1 MNPKILFKKRNIPFN
16 SYELLLTVLFIV
28 SLCICTVLL
37 TFLWLLNNTTEQGE
51 KYHEAEGIFTIKS
64 GALFTPALQNK
75 SSPAFKVLAFDV
87 QQMVDDI
94 LYSSHL
100 QNEYKGSKV
109 IQFRNG
115 SVIVQFKLFFVQL
128 VSEVKIKNELVYGIK
143 ANKSELLQTLT
154 IDVNSIE
161 ITGLG
166 ISSTSSP
173 LTTPGLGI
181 SSTSSPLTT
190 PGLGISSTSSPLTT
204 PGLGISSTSSAS
216 TTPGK
221 CLPSDE
227 LCADGVSCIRKEL
240 ICDGIPN
247 CPDGSDEYEKKCA
260 TPCDGKFIL
269 VGLSGSFHSIHYPE
283 PYRSNL
289 VCRWIINME
298 NHLSIK
304 INFTAFETQN
314 YADTLNIYEGVGPT
328 KILRAC
334 IWGSNPET
342 VYIFSDKAT
351 VEFVTDYSENLNG
364 FNATYTALNTSEL
377 TNNEKINC
385 TFEDGFCYWIQDL
398 EDDSEW
404 ERINGPTFPTTSG
417 PDFDHT
423 FGNLS
428 GYYISTPI
436 LPGNIPVSV
445 QLFSL
450 PLDPISD
457 VFCLSF
463 WYHMHSIHEYHLTV
477 KIIYDHYTE
486 KIIFQ
491 KEGNYGNN
499 WNYGQ
504 ITLKET
510 TKFKVAFEALKKP
523 GWDNIAIDDIG
534 LSDGLCTEN
543 TYPEPTLVP
552 TVPTTPLLPTDCG
565 GPYDLWEPNTTFTS
579 VNYPNNYPSKASC
592 VWYLNAEKGKNIQL
606 HFQYLDLENIYDVV
620 EIRDGKGDESLLLAV
635 YTGKSPV
642 PDVFSTTHQMTVLFN
657 TDKSAT
663 RKGFVA
669 NFTTGYHLGMP
680 APCGLNYYQCR
691 SGECIPQVYI
701 CDHSQHCKDNSDEA
715 NCVRLINGSLSS
727 SGLVQFNIQNKW
739 HLACADEWTE
749 ESSTS
754 ICNLLGL
761 GSENKSS
768 PVLFTGAGPFVEVT
782 KTANSS
788 FILTPRVQCF
798 NNLVIHLQC
807 SGKSCGKRMIAQKHR
822 PKIVGG
828 SDAQEGAWP
837 WMVLLYFNSVP
848 TCGASLINHEWLV
861 SAAHCV
867 YGRNLKPS
875 QWKAVL
881 GLHTDLSLQYP
892 QTVTQEID
900 QIIINPHY
908 NKRTKDSDIALMHL
922 QFRLNYTD
930 YIQPI
935 CFPEKNKQFLPG
947 TKCSIAGWGT
957 TTHQGA
963 TASILQEAEVPLI
976 IHQKCKQLMPEY
988 NITENMIC
996 AGYDKGGIDSC
1007 QGDSGGPLMC
1017 QENKKWFLVGVTSFG
1032 YKCALPY
1039 RPGIYVD
1046 VLKFVDWIKNTINY

>member
-1 MNPKILFKKRNIPFN
+1 MNKKILFKKTNIPFN
-16 SYELLLTVLFIV
+16 SYEYLLTVLFVI

-37 TFLWLLNNTTEQGE
+37 TFLWLFNKTTEQGA
-51 KYHEAEGIFTIKS
+51 KCHETEGIFTIKS

-75 SSPAFKVLAFDV
+75 SSGAFKVLAFDV
-87 QQMVDDI
+87 QQMMDDI
-94 LYSSHL
+94 LYSSQL

-109 IQFRNG
+109 MQFRNG
-115 SVIVQFKLFFVQL
+115 SVIVLFKLFFVRW
-128 VSEVKIKNELVYGIK
+128 VSKVKIKNELVYGIK

-154 IDVNSIE
+154 IDVKSIE
-161 ITGLG
+161 ITDFGLF
-166 ISSTSSP
+166 STSRP
-173 LTTPGLGI
+173 FITPGLGI
-181 SSTSSPLTT
+181 SSTSSP
-190 PGLGISSTSSPLTT
+190 
-204 PGLGISSTSSAS
+204 S

-227 LCADGVSCIRKEL
+227 LCADGISCIKKEL
-240 ICDGIPN
+240 ICDGKPN
-247 CPDGSDEYEKKCA
+247 CPDGSDEYEQKCA

-283 PYRSNL
+283 PYSSNL

-304 INFTAFETQN
+304 INFTAFKTQN
-314 YADTLNIYEGVGPT
+314 YVDTLNIYEGVGPT
-328 KILRAC
+328 KILRAS
-334 IWGSNPET
+334 IWGSNPGT
-342 VYIFSDKAT
+342 QYIFSDKAT
-351 VEFVTDYSENLNG
+351 VEFVTDYSENFNG

-404 ERINGPTFPTTSG
+404 ERIYGPTFPPTSG

-423 FGNLS
+423 FGNSS
-428 GYYISTPI
+428 GYYISTPT
-436 LPGNIPVSV
+436 LRVSIPLRV

-450 PLDPISD
+450 PLDSISD
-457 VFCLSF
+457 AFCLSF
-463 WYHMHSIHEYHLTV
+463 WYHMHGIRVYRLSI
-477 KIIYDHYTE
+477 KIIYDDNSE
-486 KIIFQ
+486 NIIYQ

-499 WNYGQ
+499 WIYGQ
-504 ITLKET
+504 ITLNET
-510 TKFKVAFEALKKP
+510 SKFKVAFDAIKKP

-534 LSDGLCTEN
+534 LSNGVCTEN
-543 TYPEPTLVP
+543 AYPEPTLVP
-552 TVPTTPLLPTDCG
+552 TTLLLPTDCG
-565 GPYDLWEPNTTFTS
+565 GPYDLWEPNSTFTS
-579 VNYPNNYPSKASC
+579 MNYPNNYPNRASC
-592 VWYLNAEKGKNIQL
+592 IWYLNAEKGKNIQL
-606 HFQYLDLENIYDVV
+606 HFQYLDLENTYDVV
-620 EIRDGKGDESLLLAV
+620 EIRDGKGAESLFLAV

-642 PDVFSTTHQMTVLFN
+642 PDIFSTTHQMTVLFS
-657 TDKSAT
+657 TDKSGT

-680 APCGLNYYQCR
+680 APCGLNYYQCG
-691 SGECIPQVYI
+691 SGECIPQVHI
-701 CDHSQHCKDNSDEA
+701 CDQSQHCKDNSDEA
-715 NCVRLINGSLSS
+715 DCVRLINGSLSS
-727 SGLVQFNIQNKW
+727 SGLVQFKMENKW
-739 HLACADEWTE
+739 YIACADKWTE

-768 PVLFTGAGPFVEVT
+768 PVLFAGEGPFVEIT
-782 KTANSS
+782 KTANSN

-807 SGKSCGKRMIAQKHR
+807 SGKSCGKRMITQKHK

-837 WMVLLYFNSVP
+837 WMVLLYFNSMP
-848 TCGASLINHEWLV
+848 TCGASLVNNEWLV

-867 YGRNLKPS
+867 YGRNLKTS

-881 GLHTDLSLQYP
+881 GLHTNLNLSYP
-892 QTVTQEID
+892 QTITQEID

-922 QFRLNYTD
+922 QFRVNYTD

-947 TKCSIAGWGT
+947 IKCSIAGWGR
-957 TTHQGA
+957 TTHQGSV
-963 TASILQEAEVPLI
+963 ASVLQEAEVPLI
-976 IHQKCKQLMPEY
+976 TLQKCKQLMPEY

-996 AGYDKGGIDSC
+996 AGYDEGGIDSC

-1017 QENKKWFLVGVTSFG
+1017 QENKNWFLAGVTSFG
-1032 YKCALPY
+1032 YKCALPH

-1046 VLKFVDWIKNTINY
+1046 VLKFVDWIKYNINYYN